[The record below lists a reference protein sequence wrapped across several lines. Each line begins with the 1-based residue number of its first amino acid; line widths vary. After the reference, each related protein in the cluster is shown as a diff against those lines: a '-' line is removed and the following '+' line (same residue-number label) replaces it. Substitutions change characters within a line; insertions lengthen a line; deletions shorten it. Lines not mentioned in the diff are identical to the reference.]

1 MRIILVAD
9 GSKLPVVAAPPPV
22 VIELVGHVE
31 PVVRPARVGVLRD
44 EGLEWVWDVALNV
57 DVVADVR
64 LECRT
69 NKRVELLLVNLTGE
83 NSKCSARKP

>member
-1 MRIILVAD
+1 MRITLVAD
-9 GSKLPVVAAPPPV
+9 GSKLPVVTAPPAGV
-22 VIELVGHVE
+22 TELVGHVE
-31 PVVRPARVGVLRD
+31 PVVRPARVRVLRD
-44 EGLEWVWDVALNV
+44 EGLEWVWDVALDV

-69 NKRVELLLVNLTGE
+69 NKRAELLLVNLTGE